1 MDINNNPQMYTFPI
15 TDNNAGM
22 SQPPPP
28 QSLAQIQQPQPQQPS
43 TKKQTFIENIKAF
56 LNTKTGTII
65 TFAASMAIANAFK
78 DLVTSIISSIVQPL
92 FIKFVTA
99 TNLISYVNLQSLIT
113 SQNSALGISNMF
125 SSLFSFI
132 IILIIVYYLFYGI
145 QSF

>member
-1 MDINNNPQMYTFPI
+1 MDINDPEMYTFPMAN
-15 TDNNAGM
+15 NNAGV
-22 SQPPPP
+22 SQPPPPSP
-28 QSLAQIQQPQPQQPS
+28 QSLAQIQQQPS
-43 TKKQTFIENIKAF
+43 KKKQTFIENIKAF

-99 TNLISYVNLQSLIT
+99 TNFVSYINLQSLIT

-145 QSF
+145 QSV